1 MTDITANGWTKRG
14 WTVTQQMIS
23 DPEQAAQV
31 APAAETPS
39 ILTKAFD
46 LLRAFNPH
54 ERVMTLS
61 ELSRASGLPKSTVHR
76 LLARLVELGAVE
88 HHRSGYKIG
97 LGLLQLGSGTPAGY
111 MRDLGLP
118 HLGQLHRW
126 SSATVHFA
134 VLRQFDVVYL
144 EKLATRESPASITS
158 VGGRLPANC
167 TAIGKALLAHENFDG
182 LADFLPTPLP
192 GMTTRSITSADALI
206 NELRKVRDE
215 GIAREDGEAQPGLA
229 CIAAPVLMN
238 GFAIGAVSL
247 GFAAG
252 TELPAQAERAL
263 TTTAR
268 RIAEDVECGLAEGRE
283 HWFPREP

>member
-1 MTDITANGWTKRG
+1 M
-14 WTVTQQMIS
+14 TQQVMS
-23 DPEQAAQV
+23 EPEQDAGA
-31 APAAETPS
+31 APAAPATEPPS

-61 ELSRASGLPKSTVHR
+61 ELARAAALPKSTVHR

-97 LGLLQLGSGTPAGY
+97 LGLLQLGAGTPAGY
-111 MRDLGLP
+111 MRDLGMP

-158 VGGRLPANC
+158 IGGRLPANC
-167 TAIGKALLAHENFDG
+167 TAIGKALLAHENFDD
-182 LADFLPTPLP
+182 LADFLPNPLP
-192 GMTTRSITSADALI
+192 GMTTRSITAVDTLI
-206 NELRKVRDE
+206 AELRKVRDA
-215 GIAREDGEAQPGLA
+215 GIAREEGEAQPGLS
-229 CIAAPVLMN
+229 CIAAPVLLN

-247 GFAAG
+247 GFATG
-252 TELPAQAERAL
+252 TELPPQAERAL
-263 TTTAR
+263 TLTVR
-268 RIAEDVECGLAEGRE
+268 RIAEDVDNGLAEGRE
-283 HWFPREP
+283 HWFPREI

>member
-1 MTDITANGWTKRG
+1 MADLNQVPATAESQG
-14 WTVTQQMIS
+14 
-23 DPEQAAQV
+23 
-31 APAAETPS
+31 AETPS

-46 LLRAFNPH
+46 LLRSFNPY

-97 LGLLQLGSGTPAGY
+97 LGLLQLGAGTPAGY

-126 SSATVHFA
+126 SGATVHFA

-144 EKLATRESPASITS
+144 EKLSAPGSPASITS
-158 VGGRLPANC
+158 IGGRLPAHC
-167 TAIGKALLAHENFDG
+167 TAIGKALLAHENFDD
-182 LADFLPTPLP
+182 LADFLPHPLP
-192 GMTTRSITSADALI
+192 RMTTRSITDVDDLI
-206 NELRKVRDE
+206 AELRKVRDA
-215 GIAREDGEAQPGLA
+215 GIAREDGEAQLGLA
-229 CIAAPVLMN
+229 CIASPVVLN

-247 GFAAG
+247 GFPSG
-252 TELPAQAERAL
+252 TSLPERAEQAL
-263 TTTAR
+263 AMTVR
-268 RIAEDVECGLAEGRE
+268 RIAEDVDTGIADGRE
-283 HWFPREP
+283 HWFPREL

>member
-1 MTDITANGWTKRG
+1 MPGR
-14 WTVTQQMIS
+14 TQT
-23 DPEQAAQV
+23 PGHVEAQGG
-31 APAAETPS
+31 ETPS

-54 ERVMTLS
+54 ERVMSLS

-126 SSATVHFA
+126 SGATVHFA

-144 EKLATRESPASITS
+144 EKLCGPDSPASITS
-158 VGGRLPANC
+158 IGGRLPAHC
-167 TAIGKALLAHENFDG
+167 TAIGKALLAHENFDD
-182 LADFLPTPLP
+182 LADFLPHPLP
-192 GMTTRSITSADALI
+192 RMTSRSITDVDLLI
-206 NELRKVRDE
+206 GELRKVRDG
-215 GIAREDGEAQPGLA
+215 GIAHEDGEAQLGLS
-229 CIAAPVLMN
+229 CIAAPVVLN
-238 GFAIGAVSL
+238 GFAVGAVSL
-247 GFAAG
+247 GHRSN
-252 TELPAQAERAL
+252 EPLPARAEQAVSIA
-263 TTTAR
+263 AR
-268 RIAEDVECGLAEGRE
+268 RIAEDVEAGLAEGRE
-283 HWFPREP
+283 HWFPREL

>member
-1 MTDITANGWTKRG
+1 MTRQAMT
-14 WTVTQQMIS
+14 
-23 DPEQAAQV
+23 DPEQDARAASS
-31 APAAETPS
+31 APAAEPPS

-61 ELSRASGLPKSTVHR
+61 ELSRAADLPKSTVHR

-97 LGLLQLGSGTPAGY
+97 LGLLQLGAGTPAGY

-144 EKLATRESPASITS
+144 EKLSTRDSPASITTI
-158 VGGRLPANC
+158 GGRLPANC
-167 TAIGKALLAHENFDG
+167 TAIGKALLAHENFDD
-182 LADFLPTPLP
+182 LAAFLPDPLP
-192 GMTTRSITSADALI
+192 RMTARSITRVDALI
-206 NELRKVRDE
+206 EELRKVRDS

-229 CIAAPVLMN
+229 CIAAPVVLN

-247 GFAAG
+247 GFQSGA
-252 TELPAQAERAL
+252 ELPPQAERAL

-268 RIAEDVECGLAEGRE
+268 RIAEDVDSGLAEGRE
-283 HWFPREP
+283 HWFPREV